1 MNIPK
6 NTGGKNMGRRKSRQ
20 RYDEDLAES
29 REEGFFDT
37 EDDDDDEDP
46 GVYRSYSDYL
56 ISGEPVDPCKDALWL
71 NDL

>member
-1 MNIPK
+1 
-6 NTGGKNMGRRKSRQ
+6 MGRRKSRQ
-20 RYDEDLAES
+20 RYDEDLVES

-37 EDDDDDEDP
+37 DDHDDP

-56 ISGEPVDPCKDALWL
+56 RSGGPVDPCADALWL

>member
-1 MNIPK
+1 
-6 NTGGKNMGRRKSRQ
+6 MGRRKSRQ
-20 RYDEDLAES
+20 RYDENLAES

-37 EDDDDDEDP
+37 DDDDDDDP

-56 ISGEPVDPCKDALWL
+56 RSGEPVDPCKDALWL